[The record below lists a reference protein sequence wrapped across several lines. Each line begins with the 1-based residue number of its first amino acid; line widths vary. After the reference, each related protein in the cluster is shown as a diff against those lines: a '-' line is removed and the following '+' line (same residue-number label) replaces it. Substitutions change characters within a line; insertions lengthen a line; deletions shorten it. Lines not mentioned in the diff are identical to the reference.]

1 MNHNISELSDIQSES
16 GIIGTVIQHPEFIL
30 HTDYLKPNY
39 FVGKENACIY
49 WAIQELYRDGI
60 TNIDAYNISNKLQS
74 NAAVARE
81 IEKYNLPSI
90 QEVLELYKETTRNTL
105 EEYKMLVDNVIS
117 LSFKRDYIKLLKNLE
132 RKCYDSNISLD
143 DLDSATYT
151 DINELTE
158 KYLTTNN
165 EIHLLGEDIDDY
177 WDEIVSRR
185 SENGLYGIPSKY
197 PMFNNYFTFEQGEL
211 VVVQAKYK
219 KGKSILL
226 MNEVVHKLRNGV
238 PTLVVDTEM
247 KTRLYVERLM
257 AHITGISVKKI
268 KSGNYNEQEAKK
280 IEDCKA
286 WIKKQP
292 FVHLFAPN
300 MSNEKLYSICKMLK
314 YKMGLTFVVFD
325 YMKSNAKKTSENYNI
340 LGAQCDFLKNMIAG
354 ELDLAVL
361 SACQLNRQD
370 EVADSDKINRYLS
383 VGIKWGYKTQAMI
396 ADDGM
401 ECGNAYAKIYVNR
414 LGEQMMEDD
423 EKDYIDFVFSGDTF
437 TIIEAQQHQRDN
449 SFT

>member
-165 EIHLLGEDIDDY
+165 EIHLLGEDIDGY

-226 MNEVVHKLRNGV
+226 MNEVVHKLRIII
-238 PTLVVDTEM
+238 
-247 KTRLYVERLM
+247 
-257 AHITGISVKKI
+257 H
-268 KSGNYNEQEAKK
+268 
-280 IEDCKA
+280 
-286 WIKKQP
+286 
-292 FVHLFAPN
+292 HL
-300 MSNEKLYSICKMLK
+300 
-314 YKMGLTFVVFD
+314 
-325 YMKSNAKKTSENYNI
+325 
-340 LGAQCDFLKNMIAG
+340 
-354 ELDLAVL
+354 
-361 SACQLNRQD
+361 
-370 EVADSDKINRYLS
+370 
-383 VGIKWGYKTQAMI
+383 
-396 ADDGM
+396 
-401 ECGNAYAKIYVNR
+401 
-414 LGEQMMEDD
+414 
-423 EKDYIDFVFSGDTF
+423 
-437 TIIEAQQHQRDN
+437 
-449 SFT
+449 